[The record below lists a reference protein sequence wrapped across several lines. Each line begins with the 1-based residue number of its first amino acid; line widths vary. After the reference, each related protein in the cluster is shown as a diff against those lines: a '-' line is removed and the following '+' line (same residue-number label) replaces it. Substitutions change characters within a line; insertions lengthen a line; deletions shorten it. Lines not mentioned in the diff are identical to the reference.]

1 MNEYDC
7 ILLLQGDQLQSLIA
21 SATTLK
27 QTQLRT
33 HPDNKPVIITTIAAI
48 NYKSVVLN
56 WIHHMNR
63 LQVDNYL
70 LICVDR
76 EIETV
81 INDTR
86 HTVLIEPFFRLH
98 FAPTSQKTDNMN
110 RKVNTMIMNK
120 ESKFVRLN
128 NNNNNKNK
136 EFQRISKGSR
146 QLSVKYDEYELGAV
160 RQEIERR
167 IVLTNPHLLG
177 PSKHNKDM
185 LPRLVDFCFHKLEKI
200 NSRFPFSLLM
210 ILKHTVL
217 ATLLQAKDKNR
228 EDGLAV
234 VWSDADAVWLRPCV
248 LDSIQAV
255 VGSERKE
262 AIDFAAQQGLFP
274 YEVSDIWGSAICTGL
289 MIINPTESSIR
300 TFQLVRDKLLSL
312 LMSKTSCGDGCK
324 GDQKLLNYML
334 LRVTEP
340 RYPAD
345 ALISYGNLTF
355 DAGTMQSSSMS
366 SQLQILRRQ
375 FIDTNGS
382 INVADINLDN
392 VQAIQALPAPRTPV
406 ANTQPLSIAFL
417 PYQFF
422 PRGDARTET
431 DMEANTLKGAT
442 GPIKGTS
449 TSRNGPN
456 REPQQG
462 RMKSNVEEQ
471 AEKMTMMKR
480 NWLEWGQS
488 RSHAC
493 VWHMF
498 ALKSAGSKVDTMRR
512 DGVYLS

>member
-1 MNEYDC
+1 
-7 ILLLQGDQLQSLIA
+7 
-21 SATTLK
+21 
-27 QTQLRT
+27 
-33 HPDNKPVIITTIAAI
+33 VIITTIAAI

-110 RKVNTMIMNK
+110 KKVNTMIMNK
-120 ESKFVRLN
+120 ESKFVHLK

-136 EFQRISKGSR
+136 EFQRISKGKR
-146 QLSVKYDEYELGAV
+146 HLSVKNDESDLGMLK
-160 RQEIERR
+160 QEIERR

-177 PSKHNKDM
+177 PSKHNKHM

-217 ATLLQAKDKNR
+217 ATLLQAEDKNS

-255 VGSERKE
+255 VGSKRKE

-289 MIINPTESSIR
+289 MIVNPTASSIR

-340 RYPAD
+340 RHPAD

-355 DAGTMQSSSMS
+355 DADTMQSSSMS

-422 PRGDARTET
+422 PRGDARTQT
-431 DMEANTLKGAT
+431 DMEAN
-442 GPIKGTS
+442 KGTS
-449 TSRNGPN
+449 TSRNGPKH
-456 REPQQG
+456 EPKQG